1 MLAEPLVGSSDEGQ
15 GEPKVFAA
23 ECLTPERCLAKV
35 ICNGFREGFVI
46 RAIAEPVQTAPS
58 LEPPARKT
66 KYRPL
71 YDYLRQRPAGEVVMS
86 TRSIEIVLKTMLP
99 NAAASP
105 GWWLISD
112 DEHASRSWK
121 AAGFLAELQT
131 GGQTVRFRRA
141 GRSTF
146 G

>member
-1 MLAEPLVGSSDEGQ
+1 MIS
-15 GEPKVFAA
+15 
-23 ECLTPERCLAKV
+23 
-35 ICNGFREGFVI
+35 
-46 RAIAEPVQTAPS
+46 AIAEPVKSAPS

-71 YDYLRQRPAGEVVMS
+71 YDYLRQRPAAEIVMS
-86 TRSIEIVLKTMLP
+86 TRSIEIVLKAMLP
-99 NAAASP
+99 RAAESP

-112 DEHASRSWK
+112 PEHASRSWK

-141 GRSTF
+141 VRSAF
-146 G
+146 D